1 MGNNQPDWNIKDRD
15 KYILGELSKDPTLSA
30 KELRDRLEEKY
41 GIDISRVTVSES
53 IRQMREEDVFRE
65 TIFPNEKYLFFALF
79 EYQFFPPNFSD
90 QWYDALQYIQDDE
103 HTVLFF
109 LANGQYQWKSIMI
122 FRDLEQQS
130 KWVHEFY
137 KEHGDLLLSLRNTVV
152 TNMLK
157 FSADP
162 EVFQLLD

>member
-1 MGNNQPDWNIKDRD
+1 MGNKQPDWNLKDRD

-65 TIFPNEKYLFFALF
+65 SIFPNEKYLFFALF

-90 QWYDALQYIQDDE
+90 EWYDALQYIRDDE

-137 KEHGDLLLSLRNTVV
+137 KEHGDLLLGLRNTVV